1 MQREQIVS
9 KMQSHTDPFQ
19 LIRSEAMLIRSES
32 DDNISSSSTTLSI
45 PSSFEVIID
54 DDDNKMEAKPFLS
67 RSSSYDSVSTSATSK
82 FCRLWRR
89 RIASETS
96 LSSLPGSG
104 RLSLRQDVRRAASD
118 TYLVTRLSFKLLR
131 YLGYYF
137 HHVSAF
143 DFDTYAS

>member
-1 MQREQIVS
+1 MQSRAEQIVS

-45 PSSFEVIID
+45 PSSFEVID
-54 DDDNKMEAKPFLS
+54 DDDNKMEAKPPFLS
-67 RSSSYDSVSTSATSK
+67 RSSSYDTVSTST
-82 FCRLWRR
+82 FYRLWRR

-96 LSSLPGSG
+96 LSSLPGRG
-104 RLSLRQDVRRAASD
+104 RRRLSLRQDVRRAASD

-137 HHVSAF
+137 HF
-143 DFDTYAS
+143 FLCILCFCI